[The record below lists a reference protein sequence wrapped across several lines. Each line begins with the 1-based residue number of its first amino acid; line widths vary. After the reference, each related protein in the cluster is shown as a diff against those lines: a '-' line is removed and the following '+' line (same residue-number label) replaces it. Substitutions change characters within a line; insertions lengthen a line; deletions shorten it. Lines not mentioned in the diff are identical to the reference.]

1 MIIVLL
7 VTVFLDLLV
16 AVALG
21 MVLAAFMFMKKMSEI
36 AEEKTTVT
44 DLVDLRLEEGWS
56 DELIPDNI
64 EKNIVVKHLDGPL
77 FFGFASGFTER
88 VAKVKDIKYVIIR
101 MEKVP
106 FIDQTGLYALEDAIL
121 SLEQR
126 DIEVLFTGLQT
137 QPKVRMERINLIPG
151 LVEKENIFKTFSD
164 CIEWLSKKHL
174 T

>member
-1 MIIVLL
+1 
-7 VTVFLDLLV
+7 
-16 AVALG
+16 
-21 MVLAAFMFMKKMSEI
+21 
-36 AEEKTTVT
+36 
-44 DLVDLRLEEGWS
+44 
-56 DELIPDNI
+56 
-64 EKNIVVKHLDGPL
+64 
-77 FFGFASGFTER
+77 
-88 VAKVKDIKYVIIR
+88 